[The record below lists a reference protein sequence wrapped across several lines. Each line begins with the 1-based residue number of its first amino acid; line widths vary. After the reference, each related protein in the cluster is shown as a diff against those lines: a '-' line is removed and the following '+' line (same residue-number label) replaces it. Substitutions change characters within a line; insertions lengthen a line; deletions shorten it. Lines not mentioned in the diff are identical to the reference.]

1 MIIAGAKKTIIS
13 EIGDNKES
21 ESDVNTEWWL
31 YPTIRGA
38 RSPLRT
44 PRKIMVSCVENQGPP
59 GMWVSFDM

>member
-44 PRKIMVSCVENQGPP
+44 PRKIMVSCVEN
-59 GMWVSFDM
+59 